1 PRSLCYPAQRN
12 RVGGNHC
19 CRLEPLVE
27 GAELRRAPRDH
38 RLWRWACRS
47 EGGGNYDRLPP
58 MLRESR
64 IQTVV
69 LTVQYST
76 RSSYYIN
83 WLDAFRFASQFV
95 ARAFNVF
102 KRSQRRAAAAA
113 IERAEL
119 IVALHACSADTLDY
133 IKPLSGALNSRRG
146 KLLMLVGNEYNLPW

>member
-1 PRSLCYPAQRN
+1 MCYPAQRN

-27 GAELRRAPRDH
+27 GAGLYPAPRDH

-47 EGGGNYDRLPP
+47 ERGGNYGRLPS
-58 MLRESR
+58 MLHESR

-76 RSSYYIN
+76 RSSYYID
-83 WLDAFRFASQFV
+83 WLDAFRFAMQFE

-102 KRSQRRAAAAA
+102 NRSQRRAAAAA
-113 IERAEL
+113 IEKAE
-119 IVALHACSADTLDY
+119 
-133 IKPLSGALNSRRG
+133 
-146 KLLMLVGNEYNLPW
+146 